1 MTSVHTAVSD
11 SSVEQELRRD
21 VRAFTALALA
31 ITLMLTISTCHY
43 HRSLDSTI
51 GLKITSLDL
60 SAAES
65 IDSAENPP
73 NLTSWKNSIAANGYY
88 ITGASQRRTPLALRV
103 RKAILGQEHSMG
115 NTDQSERFHA
125 SS

>member
-1 MTSVHTAVSD
+1 MIAV
-11 SSVEQELRRD
+11 
-21 VRAFTALALA
+21 
-31 ITLMLTISTCHY
+31 MLTISTCHY

-60 SAAES
+60 STAES

-88 ITGASQRRTPLALRV
+88 ITGVSQFIEERTGGEPP
-103 RKAILGQEHSMG
+103 
-115 NTDQSERFHA
+115 
-125 SS
+125 